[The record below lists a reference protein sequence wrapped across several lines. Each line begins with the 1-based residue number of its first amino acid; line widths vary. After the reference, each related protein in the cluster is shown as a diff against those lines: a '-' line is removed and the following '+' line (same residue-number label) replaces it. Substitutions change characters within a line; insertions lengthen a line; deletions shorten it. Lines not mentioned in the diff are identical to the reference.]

1 MAFSL
6 SKLTVATGLATGTL
20 LTCIGEA
27 NAVGFGF
34 NFDTNYSQ
42 NNGPKGSTI
51 LESIAIG
58 DKIINEFSY
67 INSAAIVYNDPH
79 VKGDINSGAA
89 SADIGDSLVS
99 GVNTQGVKVEDATAA
114 DIVTNLSTN
123 DLNNIIDTEDD
134 GTFVID
140 LKFGKTIDNLL
151 IWERGMN
158 SKIGIQAVD
167 ADGNLIGTRRVIEQ
181 NMWFDAGYSIDTKEI
196 GSAQKVGSLGINI
209 AQDLGVDSG
218 RVETIRFFSE
228 GKEFN
233 GPDWKFVGT
242 DADRDLEPEAV
253 PEPALILGLSVFG
266 GVLMLKKRA
275 QVA

>member
-6 SKLTVATGLATGTL
+6 SKLTVATGLATSAL
-20 LTCIGEA
+20 LTCMGNA
-27 NAVGFGF
+27 NAEGFGF
-34 NFDTNYSQ
+34 GFDTSYSQ
-42 NNGPKGSTI
+42 NNSPKGSI
-51 LESIAIG
+51 LLESVTIG
-58 DKIINEFSY
+58 DEIIEEFSY
-67 INSAAIVYNDPH
+67 VNFAEVVYNDPH
-79 VKGDINSGAA
+79 VKGKINSGAA
-89 SADIGDSLVS
+89 SADIGDDLVS
-99 GVNTQGVKVEDATAA
+99 GVNTQGVKVEDATAE

-123 DLNNIIDTEDD
+123 DLNNIIDTEDN

-167 ADGNLIGTRRVIEQ
+167 ADGNLIGTRRVIDK
-181 NMWFDAGYSIDTKEI
+181 NMWFDAGYSIDTQEI
-196 GSAQKVGSLGINI
+196 GSAQEVGSLGISI

-218 RVETIRFFSE
+218 QVETIRFFSE
-228 GKEFN
+228 GKAFN

-242 DADRDLEPEAV
+242 DANRDLEPEAV

-266 GVLMLKKRA
+266 GVLMLKKRTQIA
-275 QVA
+275 